1 MREEKIHDALNL
13 LDDDLIGEVEFLR
26 SRKKSDSRK
35 WMSWAAMAACVCIVM
50 GSVYAGFLGG
60 MKSFDAGTE
69 GSAMEGIQEN
79 QNVGGLVED
88 QENAAIAENGEH
100 KDKIEEEGMKE
111 VPAFLVK
118 IEAWEEKGF
127 FGTIVGIEDT
137 EIYRVGTGVYVD
149 VEAEYGLADTNNRYP
164 EGSIVRVQFAEKEET
179 DKIILYAEQLEL
191 IDTE

>member
-1 MREEKIHDALNL
+1 MKEDKIHDALNL
-13 LDDDLIGEVEFLR
+13 LDDDLIGEVEYLR
-26 SRKKSDSRK
+26 SRKKSNGKK

-50 GSVYAGFLGG
+50 GSVYAGLLGG
-60 MKSFDAGTE
+60 MKSSDAGTE
-69 GSAMEGIQEN
+69 GMAMEGVQEN
-79 QNVGGLVED
+79 QNAEGLVED
-88 QENAAIAENGEH
+88 QENAAIAESDEQ
-100 KDKIEEEGMKE
+100 KDKVEEEGLKE

-118 IEAWEEKGF
+118 IEAWDEKGF

-149 VEAEYGLADTNNRYP
+149 VEARYGLADTNNRYP

-191 IDTE
+191 IENE